1 MIGGTAKQFI
11 SILLAVALFLGSI
24 IVIATLDN
32 PAVSDVVQARADRD
46 GAQREF
52 ETQKDLISEAKN
64 TLQVYEDLGNKINEF
79 EFVLPSSVEHGELI
93 NNIIGLAGTNGL
105 KAGNMTFSQGEISA
119 PPQSD
124 LPTKG
129 FGTMTID
136 LAFEGPYDGFK
147 SFIEK
152 LETNSR
158 LLDVREVQVSQ
169 QGDALNYK
177 LTLAVY
183 YQS

>member
-32 PAVSDVVQARADRD
+32 PIVADVVQARVDRD
-46 GAQREF
+46 SAQREF
-52 ETQKDLISEAKN
+52 EIQKNLISEAKN
-64 TLQVYEDLGNKINEF
+64 TLQNYEDLGKTIERF
-79 EFVLPSSVEHGELI
+79 GFVLPSYVEYGELV
-93 NNIIGLAGTNGL
+93 NNIIGLAGANGL
-105 KAGNMTFSQGEISA
+105 KAGNMTFSQGDISA
-119 PPQSD
+119 PPQVD

-129 FGTMTID
+129 FGTMTIN
-136 LAFEGPYDGFK
+136 LALEGPYDGFR

-158 LLDVREVQVSQ
+158 LLDIREVQVSQ
-169 QGDALNYK
+169 QSETLHYQ

>member
-11 SILLAVALFLGSI
+11 SILLAVALFLGSVI
-24 IVIATLDN
+24 IIATLDS
-32 PAVSDVVQARADRD
+32 PVVSDVVQARADRD
-46 GAQREF
+46 SAQREF

-64 TLQVYEDLGNKINEF
+64 TLQNYEDLGKTIEGF
-79 EFVLPSSVEHGELI
+79 GFVLPSSVEHGELV
-93 NNIIGLAGTNGL
+93 NNIIGLAGASGL
-105 KAGNMTFSQGEISA
+105 KAGNMTFSQGDISA
-119 PPQSD
+119 PPQLD

-129 FGTMTID
+129 FGTMNIN
-136 LAFEGPYDGFK
+136 LALGGSYAGFR

-158 LLDVREVQVSQ
+158 LLDVKEVQVSQ
-169 QGDALNYK
+169 QGETLHYQ

>member
-32 PAVSDVVQARADRD
+32 PAVSDAVQARADRD
-46 GAQREF
+46 SAQREF
-52 ETQKDLISEAKN
+52 EIQKDLISEAKN
-64 TLQVYEDLGNKINEF
+64 TLQNYEDLGKTIENF
-79 EFVLPSSVEHGELI
+79 GFVLPSHVEYGELV
-93 NNIIGLAGTNGL
+93 NNIIGLAGANGL
-105 KAGNMTFSQGEISA
+105 KAGNMTFSQGDISA

-129 FGTMTID
+129 FGTMTVNMT
-136 LAFEGPYDGFK
+136 FEGPYGGFK

-169 QGDALNYK
+169 QGETLHYQ